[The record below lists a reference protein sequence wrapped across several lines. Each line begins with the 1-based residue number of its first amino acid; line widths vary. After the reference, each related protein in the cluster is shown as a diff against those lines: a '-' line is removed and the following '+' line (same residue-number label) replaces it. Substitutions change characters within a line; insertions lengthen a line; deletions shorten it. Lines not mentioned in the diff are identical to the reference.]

1 MLGDLES
8 ARTADEPLSSA
19 LGLTMRVAL
28 LSGFAVTVG
37 LWLFAGY
44 RLTQRMVDVDTQ
56 STAINARYM
65 GAQELLSNVRAQILL
80 GSVTVRDALLD
91 PDPTTVGAYR
101 MRFDDSFAVADTALK
116 QYVPVINSPAEERGV
131 DALRREIDA
140 FHAAM
145 LSVFDTDATRW
156 PDTRRAIL
164 KEQVV
169 PKRDVVLRVSDQVQT
184 LNRLA
189 FVQQRT
195 ETVDL
200 YRMAERRAWQRLG
213 WALAASLAVG
223 LVGMLYAGRLERRVK
238 RQRIRDLQMT
248 TDLHRLSG
256 RLVTAQEDERRA
268 IARELHDDVGQALTA
283 LRVELAMIQRA
294 PEFPVRFQESMESAR
309 SIAEATLR
317 TIRDMSHL
325 LHPAVLDDLGLI
337 PALEWQLNNFSVRHG
352 VATQLIHDGTDGRL
366 AQELE
371 TAVYRIVQE
380 ALTNVA
386 KHARATRCDVYLQGL
401 AHSVVVT
408 IEDDGSGF
416 DPLNSGRGL
425 GLISIRERATQL
437 GGTIRIET
445 APGRGT
451 RLLLEL
457 PARLRVDAGANVTQ
471 HTSNR
476 DEAPDGESTHSA
488 W

>member
-1 MLGDLES
+1 MPIVLAKLE
-8 ARTADEPLSSA
+8 ATEAIEPLSSA
-19 LGLTMRVAL
+19 IGLTMRAIL
-28 LSGFAVTVG
+28 LIGFAFTAG

-44 RLTQRMVDVDTQ
+44 RLTERMVAVDAE

-65 GAQELLSNVRAQILL
+65 KAQELLSNVRAGVLL
-80 GSVTVRDALLD
+80 GSVIVRDALLD
-91 PDPTTVGAYR
+91 PDPATAGAYLV
-101 MRFDDSFAVADTALK
+101 RFEDSFALADNALK
-116 QYVPVINSPAEERGV
+116 QYVPVVVSPSEDRGV
-131 DALRREIDA
+131 EALRREIDT

-145 LSVFDTDATRW
+145 LQVFNSDARSW

-164 KEQVV
+164 KDQVA
-169 PKRDVVLRVSDQVQT
+169 PKRDIVLSVSDQIQA

-200 YRMAERRAWQRLG
+200 YRIAERRAWQRLG

-223 LVGMLYAGRLERRVK
+223 LVSMVYAGRLEQRVK

-248 TDLHRLSG
+248 TDLHRLSA
-256 RLVTAQEDERRA
+256 RLVTAQEDERRTLS
-268 IARELHDDVGQALTA
+268 RELHDDVGQALTA
-283 LRVELAMIQRA
+283 LRVELSMIQRA
-294 PEFPVRFQESMESAR
+294 PELPAQFREPIESAR

-317 TIRDMSHL
+317 TIRDLSHL
-325 LHPAVLDDLGLI
+325 LHPALLDDLGLI
-337 PALEWQLNNFSVRHG
+337 PALEWQLKTYSVRHG
-352 VATQLIHDGTDGRL
+352 IATQLVHDRTVGRL

-386 KHARATRCDVYLQGL
+386 KHARATTCHVYLQGL
-401 AHSVVVT
+401 AHSVLVT

-416 DPLNSGRGL
+416 DPRDSGRGL

-437 GGTIRIET
+437 GGTVRIET

-451 RLLLEL
+451 RVLLEL
-457 PARLRVDAGANVTQ
+457 PARFRVGKNTGLAVSID
-471 HTSNR
+471 
-476 DEAPDGESTHSA
+476 DEELDGELA
-488 W
+488 NPAR